1 MVIVESM
8 MSNKN
13 GDGPGR
19 GGFRLPPQS
28 FADVDLAA
36 WRRDAYTVVLVGP
49 YAAPMKELVARAGY
63 NVIDADDGDVAS
75 DLFARGLAADAI
87 VLDFAT
93 EGRPPEAVLLF
104 ARRTSPDAQ
113 IIAVVPPNRDD
124 AFRRAFLSGAR
135 DVLPAPPRGE
145 DLLAAIDLV
154 LEPRGLQD
162 LVEELRAR
170 GFEDDQSTMAL
181 PHVEDRVSLVRLESE
196 LREAK
201 AEMERLRREKDEA
214 TATFRQQALDAITD
228 RDRLL
233 ESRDEVRKKLALA
246 RRDLKERE
254 AQQSLLERACEELQR
269 KLKDA
274 RDQRRDAEARLL
286 ESEARVRALEDE
298 IESQRGQGFHSP
310 TIETKDGVIDP
321 EAALSARAVDEAR
334 LAEIDEIYAL
344 YQDSIARVSV
354 LETKLRSRGELSE
367 DEVLESDVGPP
378 TGEISDATRSTLT
391 HERQELL
398 GRIQQLEGELASR
411 EAALFVSP
419 HPDDENAALTLEV
432 ALAELHD
439 LREATAESASSLEAA
454 RLERD
459 ALKRRLADVEREA
472 ADALTRVEELNPLLL
487 ELERA
492 RRELL
497 VERQAHEAL
506 RVRREEIS
514 RGPPPPEV
522 EGEETPHPVTF
533 TPVTA
538 SLKLP
543 LPVMRRPPNT
553 VASDAAFISVE
564 TSRLRE
570 EAGDLES
577 QVRAHEEE
585 LAALKIMLA
594 SFADDTPPPTTPD
607 AKARKPE

>member
-1 MVIVESM
+1 MVPSEST
-8 MSNKN
+8 MSNKI
-13 GDGPGR
+13 GEGPGR

-49 YAAPMKELVARAGY
+49 YAAPVRDLVARAGY
-63 NVIDADDGDVAS
+63 RVVDADDGDKAT

-104 ARRTSPDAQ
+104 ARQTSPDAQ
-113 IIAVVPPNRDD
+113 IIAIVPPNRDD

-181 PHVEDRVSLVRLESE
+181 PHVEDRVVLVRLEND

-201 AEMERLRREKDEA
+201 AEIERLRREKDEA
-214 TATFRQQALDAITD
+214 TASFRQQALDAITD

-233 ESRDEVRKKLALA
+233 ESRDELRKKLALA

-274 RDQRRDAEARLL
+274 RDQRRDAEARVL
-286 ESEARVRALEDE
+286 EADARVRALEDE
-298 IESQRGQGFHSP
+298 VESQRQQSFHSP
-310 TIETKDGVIDP
+310 TIETKDGIVDP
-321 EAALSARAVDEAR
+321 EMALSARAIDEER

-354 LETKLRSRGELSE
+354 LESKLRARGELS
-367 DEVLESDVGPP
+367 DEAKESDIGPP

-391 HERQELL
+391 HEREELL
-398 GRIQQLEGELASR
+398 GRIEQLEGELATR
-411 EAALFVSP
+411 EAALFVTA

-432 ALAELHD
+432 ALAELTD
-439 LREATAESASSLEAA
+439 LRDQNAETLGRLDAA
-454 RLERD
+454 RMERD
-459 ALKRRLADVEREA
+459 ALKRRLTDVEREA
-472 ADALTRVEELNPLLL
+472 ADALTRVEELNPLLE
-487 ELERA
+487 ELERV

-506 RVRREEIS
+506 RSRHDEVT

-522 EGEETPHPVTF
+522 ESEDAPYPVTF

-538 SLKLP
+538 PKK
-543 LPVMRRPPNT
+543 MPPPRAPAQPRS
-553 VASDAAFISVE
+553 VADDAAIVSVE

-585 LAALKIMLA
+585 LAALKVMLA
-594 SFADDTPPPTTPD
+594 AFADEVPAVD
-607 AKARKPE
+607 AQSDKAHKPE